1 MTHKSP
7 LASDIISDL
16 PSNIIESI
24 LVHLPLRDAVKT
36 SVLSRKWRYNWVTL
50 PQLVFDNSFC
60 TGPPQNQA
68 MRKELFMTIYQ
79 VLLLHNGPILKFTLS
94 TPGLRS
100 CPEINHLISFLSR
113 NNIQDFYPLHFK
125 GHLHLLSCLF
135 KPPTTF
141 NGFNRLVSL
150 VFREVDIA
158 VNIFKTIVPKC
169 PLLKHLTL
177 ENCTNT
183 ENLNIDA
190 PNLKFLYFRGL
201 FNSLRFKNTPVLA
214 SVKFLASREEI
225 PEYGEFRTADMIKV
239 FHCLPVIE
247 DLFAGYSLLVFLA
260 AGNIPD
266 RLPATL
272 EFLKTLV
279 LSEICFGV
287 LREASCALCLI
298 RSSPNLEKLK
308 FKVNH
313 GATADEVKAVVEYM
327 KAQDFS
333 DMSLNKLREVKMLSF
348 SGSKPEMEFV
358 KLLLDKSPLLK
369 TMHIHPKRGDSLTG
383 FRILKEVTR
392 FRRASSTAEII
403 YLDTV
408 EGSV

>member
-16 PSNIIESI
+16 PSNIIENI
-24 LVHLPLRDAVKT
+24 LVRLPLRDAMKT

-113 NNIQDFYPLHFK
+113 NDIQDFTLCISRGECHKLSSFLFSCLQLR
-125 GHLHLLSCLF
+125 HLHLLSCLF

-247 DLFAGYSLLVFLA
+247 DLFAGYSLLVV
-260 AGNIPD
+260 
-266 RLPATL
+266 R
-272 EFLKTLV
+272 
-279 LSEICFGV
+279 
-287 LREASCALCLI
+287 
-298 RSSPNLEKLK
+298 
-308 FKVNH
+308 
-313 GATADEVKAVVEYM
+313 
-327 KAQDFS
+327 
-333 DMSLNKLREVKMLSF
+333 
-348 SGSKPEMEFV
+348 
-358 KLLLDKSPLLK
+358 
-369 TMHIHPKRGDSLTG
+369 
-383 FRILKEVTR
+383 
-392 FRRASSTAEII
+392 
-403 YLDTV
+403 
-408 EGSV
+408 